1 VSRSLKLSA
10 QVLTLAVVA
19 GLLALLIWRVT
30 HQAKGT
36 RLGKSVPSFRAQR
49 LDGRGSLS
57 LASFRG
63 RPVVLNFWAS
73 WCVPCKSEAPALE
86 RTWREYRGRGLV
98 VLGVD
103 YTDASSDAKHFVA
116 KRGLTF
122 PIVRDPSGQIGS
134 SYRLTGVPETF
145 VLDRKG
151 RLVEHLLAPV
161 DAGKNRSAFAAAV
174 RDALVS

>member
-1 VSRSLKLSA
+1 MPRPLKLSA
-10 QVLTLAVVA
+10 QALTLAVVA

-30 HQAKGT
+30 HQAKST
-36 RLGKSVPSFRAQR
+36 RVGKAVPGFRAER
-49 LDGRGSLS
+49 LDGRGELS

-63 RPVVLNFWAS
+63 KPVVLNFWAS
-73 WCVPCKSEAPALE
+73 WCNPCKTEAPALE
-86 RTWREYRGRGLV
+86 RTWRAYRSRGLV

-103 YTDASSDAKHFVA
+103 YTDASSDARRFVT

-122 PIVRDPSGQIGS
+122 PIVRDPSGKIGN

-145 VLDRKG
+145 VIDRKG

-161 DAGKNRSAFAAAV
+161 DSGRNRSAFAQAI

>member
-1 VSRSLKLSA
+1 
-10 QVLTLAVVA
+10 
-19 GLLALLIWRVT
+19 
-30 HQAKGT
+30 
-36 RLGKSVPSFRAQR
+36 VPGFRAER
-49 LDGRGSLS
+49 LDGRGQLS

-63 RPVVLNFWAS
+63 RPVVVNFWAS
-73 WCVPCKSEAPALE
+73 WCAPCKSEAPALE
-86 RTWREYRGRGLV
+86 RTWREYRDRGLV

-103 YTDASSDAKHFVA
+103 YTDASSDARRFVE

-122 PIVRDPSGQIGS
+122 PIVRDPTGRIGS

-161 DAGKNRSAFAAAV
+161 DSDQNRSAFTRAI